1 VEVEHVNLKS
11 SYSWLW
17 GIPAVAAVGICGT
30 LIYITQVPSVVRW
43 SVFATALAIA
53 SAAFFTGGIVGF
65 LFGIPQPVQGS
76 ATSTGNLP
84 HDNTNLYQVSDWLTK
99 IIVGVGLVEIGRAL
113 PVLTKLAENMKAP
126 LGGQASSAAYG
137 IGLTITY
144 ALLGFFFLYL
154 WSHTLF
160 PQESTLNSSVQLEF
174 DPHESDRST
183 AARDQY
189 AALLA
194 VQERVLGAEHPDTLN
209 TRANL
214 ARWTGHAGDAAA
226 ARDQYAALLTVQEG
240 VLGIEHPDTL
250 NTRAN
255 LAAWTQRAEESQQHQ
270 DGKPK

>member
-30 LIYITQVPSVVRW
+30 LIYITQVPSAVRW

-53 SAAFFTGGIVGF
+53 SAAFFTCWVVGF

-76 ATSTGNLP
+76 ATSTGNLQ

-126 LGGQASSAAYG
+126 LGGQASSAEYG

-144 ALLGFFFLYL
+144 ALLGFFSFICGAILYSL
-154 WSHTLF
+154 RNRRSIGVFSWSSIRMNQTDRL
-160 PQESTLNSSVQLEF
+160 QLATSM
-174 DPHESDRST
+174 PRC
-183 AARDQY
+183 
-189 AALLA
+189 
-194 VQERVLGAEHPDTLN
+194 
-209 TRANL
+209 
-214 ARWTGHAGDAAA
+214 
-226 ARDQYAALLTVQEG
+226 
-240 VLGIEHPDTL
+240 
-250 NTRAN
+250 
-255 LAAWTQRAEESQQHQ
+255 
-270 DGKPK
+270 